1 MFWDIDVTDEDADEL
16 IQKAADKI
24 IEYKMETIAILTLES
39 IKPWS
44 FVGGELSRAAL
55 APFLPALGE
64 STGIFSEK
72 MLRVFEDRRNIEKLI
87 KILEEQVKK
96 EEAEK
101 KRKKAEAKA
110 KREEDKR
117 RKDAVN
123 EALKSANSKNS
134 NDSTD
139 YFSIPSAF
147 EETSKLEIFKRRLS
161 RLNGES

>member
-1 MFWDIDVTDEDADEL
+1 LFWDIEVTPEDAEEL

-64 STGIFSEK
+64 ASGIFSEK
-72 MLRVFEDRRNIEKLI
+72 MLRVFEDRSNIEKLI
-87 KILEEQVKK
+87 KILEAQVKK
-96 EEAEK
+96 EQEDK

-117 RKDAVN
+117 RKQAIKD
-123 EALKSANSKNS
+123 ALKSANTKNS
-134 NDSTD
+134 
-139 YFSIPSAF
+139 
-147 EETSKLEIFKRRLS
+147 
-161 RLNGES
+161 

>member
-1 MFWDIDVTDEDADEL
+1 MFWDIDVTPEDAEVL

-64 STGIFSEK
+64 TSGIFSEK
-72 MLRVFEDRRNIEKLI
+72 MLRVFEERSNIEKLI
-87 KILEEQVKK
+87 KILEEQVKN
-96 EEAEK
+96 EEEEK
-101 KRKKAEAKA
+101 KRRKAEAKA

-117 RKDAVN
+117 RKQAVKD
-123 EALKSANSKNS
+123 ALKSANTKNS
-134 NDSTD
+134 
-139 YFSIPSAF
+139 
-147 EETSKLEIFKRRLS
+147 
-161 RLNGES
+161 